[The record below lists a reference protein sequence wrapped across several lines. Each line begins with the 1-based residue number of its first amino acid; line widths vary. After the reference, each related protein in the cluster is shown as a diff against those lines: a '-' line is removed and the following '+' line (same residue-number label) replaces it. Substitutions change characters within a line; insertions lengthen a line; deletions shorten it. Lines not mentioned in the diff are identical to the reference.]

1 MRTRRKQALKILG
14 ISLPILGCGLYI
26 FNPEGIANRF
36 VEVLAIVSL
45 ILGLF
50 GVVSGIVL
58 FFTKNSLGLIE
69 TKPDLSP
76 EELKNLN
83 EAWDTAEKW
92 MEEEPNDSWRKDTVW
107 EKEEPVQEEEITAE
121 EATLGILHGEDS
133 NAEEPKLK
141 MPS

>member
-14 ISLPILGCGLYI
+14 ISLPILGGGLYI

-45 ILGLF
+45 ILGVF
-50 GVVSGIVL
+50 GVISGLIM

-92 MEEEPNDSWRKDTVW
+92 MEEEP
-107 EKEEPVQEEEITAE
+107 VQE
-121 EATLGILHGEDS
+121 
-133 NAEEPKLK
+133 EEPKLK